1 MKFIVLCLRGE
12 AEGLFC
18 LFICVLGCARVAGVK
33 SHLYTDTFASG
44 DDYLQLLD
52 QGEQRCKYH
61 NTTPEWL
68 LLFDKLV
75 HTTLPDYRMICVA
88 QSVVYLLI

>member
-18 LFICVLGCARVAGVK
+18 LFIRVLGCARVAGVE

-44 DDYLQLLD
+44 DYYLQLLD
-52 QGEQRCKYH
+52 QGEQRCK
-61 NTTPEWL
+61 
-68 LLFDKLV
+68 
-75 HTTLPDYRMICVA
+75 
-88 QSVVYLLI
+88 